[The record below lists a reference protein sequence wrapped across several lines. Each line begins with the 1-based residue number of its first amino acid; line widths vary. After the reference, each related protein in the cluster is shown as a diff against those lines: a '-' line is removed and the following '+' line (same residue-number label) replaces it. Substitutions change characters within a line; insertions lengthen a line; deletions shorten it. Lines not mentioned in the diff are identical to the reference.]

1 MPKNAGKTI
10 LGVFAAVFAA
20 NFLFLYFVVSPGEVD
35 ARDAKVVQ
43 LLCSPSAPCTTTGA
57 QTTNFIGGGGWA
69 SYQVTC
75 STAGAL
81 TWPDSVT
88 LQARDMDDHTWVTV
102 DGHTASTADERE
114 GVYWFSGG
122 AEARVFITDAAGTQS
137 CIATLAFGRHKDY

>member
-1 MPKNAGKTI
+1 MKITRA
-10 LGVFAAVFAA
+10 LGLIAVVLAAQA
-20 NFLFLYFVVSPGEVD
+20 LSYYFVIAPAQVD

-43 LLCSPSAPCTTTGA
+43 LLCVDCTTTGA

-88 LQARDMDDHTWVTV
+88 LEARDLDDHTWVTV

-114 GVYWFSGG
+114 GVFWFAGG
-122 AEARVFITDAAGTQS
+122 SEVRVSIADAAGTRS
-137 CIATLAFGRHKDY
+137 CTASLAFGRHRDY